1 MGGSLMHPPRHMSL
15 PPAMRISPAVA
26 LCALLLLPSCESCD
40 SIGNAAPP
48 VTIDHEQRMAW
59 WREARFGMF
68 LHWGLYAIPA
78 GKWTDHQNHG
88 EWIRTTA
95 QIARDTY
102 SELQARWDPS
112 NFDADAWAR
121 MAKDAGM
128 KYVVITSKHHDG
140 FCLFD
145 SDVSEWDV
153 GNAPNKRDIMQELSD
168 ACRRHGLRFCTYHSI
183 MDWHHP
189 DYLPRRGW
197 EKDRPDQGA
206 DFDRFERYLHAQV
219 TEVITRYRPAV
230 MWFDGEWEKTWT
242 HERGVRLFEL
252 CRTLA
257 PEMIVNNRVDV
268 HRQGMAGFS
277 ASEEAVGDF
286 DTPEQEIPA
295 TGLPGV
301 DWESCMTMN
310 GHWGWNKADTR
321 WKSDEMLI
329 RNLID
334 IASKGGNYLLNVGPR
349 ADGTFPD
356 KAIERLA
363 SIGKWMRVNGESIRN
378 TSASVFESLGFG
390 RCTVGR
396 GEGRDH
402 KLYLHVF
409 DWPSDGRLFLPGLAN
424 TIVRAYPLS
433 DQNRTLP
440 ITASSDAPGLIVQL
454 SQPALDPIASVIVV
468 ELDGPPIVYRTP
480 TLRAEATQFVNT
492 MHVTA
497 TGKVS
502 GSELRY
508 TSSGSEPTS
517 KSATMPEALRLAESK
532 TIKVALFV
540 GERRVSSV
548 VTQAYEKV
556 MPLPPVKALA
566 PNQGLRLTKAGC
578 DWQTI
583 PDDRTIFVQ
592 APETVASIGDVAGP
606 KEHTAHR
613 FSGFLS
619 IDEQDLYR
627 FALTSDDGSKLW
639 IDGQLVVDNDG
650 LHGPKQKLGSIA
662 LAKGLHSFELI
673 GFNATG
679 GTQLDLK
686 WARLGAAFAAIAAA
700 NLRN

>member
-1 MGGSLMHPPRHMSL
+1 
-15 PPAMRISPAVA
+15 MRIRPAIA
-26 LCALLLLPSCESCD
+26 LSALLLFASCNTL
-40 SIGNAAPP
+40 GTTTAAPA
-48 VTIDHEQRMAW
+48 DHDARMEW
-59 WREARFGMF
+59 WRDARFGMF

-78 GKWTDHQNHG
+78 GKWTDHANHG

-95 QIARDTY
+95 QIPRDEY
-102 SELQARWDPS
+102 SKFQAQWNPV

-145 SDVSEWDV
+145 SDVSKWDV

-168 ACRRHGLRFCTYHSI
+168 ACRRHGLKFCTYHSI

-197 EKDRPDQGA
+197 EKDRSTEGA

-252 CRTLA
+252 CRRLA

-277 ASEEAVGDF
+277 ESDEAVGDF

-295 TGLPGV
+295 TGLAGV

-310 GHWGWNKADTR
+310 GHWGWNEADTR
-321 WKSDEMLI
+321 WKSDELLI

-356 KAIERLA
+356 QSVERLA
-363 SIGKWMRVNGESIRN
+363 SIGKWMGLNGESISG
-378 TSASVFESLGFG
+378 TTASVFESLPFG
-390 RCTVGR
+390 RCTV
-396 GEGRDH
+396 RDN

-409 DWPSDGRLFLPGLAN
+409 DWPTDGRLVLPGLASSV
-424 TIVRAYPLS
+424 TRAYLLGSPNDNLAVGP
-433 DQNRTLP
+433 N
-440 ITASSDAPGLIVQL
+440 ADAPGIAV
-454 SQPALDPIASVIVV
+454 SVPAAAPDKIASVVVV
-468 ELDGPPIVYRTP
+468 ELEAAPIVYRTP
-480 TLRAEATQFVNT
+480 TIKAEATKFVT
-492 MHVTA
+492 SMDVTV
-497 TGKVS
+497 TGKVA

-508 TSSGSEPTS
+508 SSFGAEPTA
-517 KSATMPEALRLAESK
+517 KSPTFPDVLRVTNNALL
-532 TIKVALFV
+532 KVALFV
-540 GERRVSSV
+540 GERRVSNV
-548 VTQAYEKV
+548 VSQAFEKIQ
-556 MPLPPVKALA
+556 PLPPIKAR
-566 PNQGLRLTKAGC
+566 PQGTGLRLVKASC
-578 DWQTI
+578 KWETI
-583 PDDRTIFVQ
+583 PEDRSMFDSPADIVAAITGTA
-592 APETVASIGDVAGP
+592 APG
-606 KEHTAHR
+606 EHTAHQ
-613 FSGFLS
+613 FTGFLS
-619 IDEQDLYR
+619 IEADELYR
-627 FALTSDDGSKLW
+627 FALSSDDGSKLW

-662 LAKGLHSFELI
+662 LAKGLHQIELI

-679 GTQLDLK
+679 GTELDLK
-686 WARLGAAFAAIAAA
+686 WARLGEEFAPIAGAR
-700 NLRN
+700 LRH